1 MVYISRLEGRY
12 TVIARIP
19 TMDQH
24 VTSHFGES
32 DVPSAISTWLNFGHG
47 VVLCIEYYV
56 KHVFIEKSDLEIFP
70 QDMTKK
76 ADAG

>member
-1 MVYISRLEGRY
+1 M
-12 TVIARIP
+12 
-19 TMDQH
+19 
-24 VTSHFGES
+24 TSHFGES